1 MGTIH
6 QVNRKR
12 AADYVPHPRVY
23 IRDTCPINMEKQEMI
38 DYLFEIMEMLDN
50 IRDELIEKVEEVDS

>member
-1 MGTIH
+1 
-6 QVNRKR
+6 
-12 AADYVPHPRVY
+12 
-23 IRDTCPINMEKQEMI
+23 MEKQEMI